1 MSRVCVLDSLSAVR
15 ELFDA
20 PGVCQLMSSTFPTPS
35 MNAHVGLR
43 LIGRDNERDTDKQVS
58 DKTLEESSPSR
69 PVTANRPNAP
79 KCQSSEDST
88 CTPAGRS
95 DFTPPSSRRHSVQSE
110 SSNSPSIPPQ
120 NSNTPSAKTPIISPP
135 RTAED
140 NTVSDRPLVRHRTAE
155 VRQRQGVTERTMAK
169 RLGIDI
175 RSYRTLECATT
186 DLTLSQLVAIQRAL
200 EVPLI
205 ELLED
210 TESLSRPV
218 EERAK
223 LVRTMKTAVAIR
235 EAKPGNRIKRLAE
248 MLCAQL
254 CELMPELEDVS
265 GWPQFGARRGESAIG
280 RALAE
285 PINTRDLNA
294 D

>member
-1 MSRVCVLDSLSAVR
+1 
-15 ELFDA
+15 
-20 PGVCQLMSSTFPTPS
+20 MSSTFPTQS
-35 MNAHVGLR
+35 LDAHVGLR
-43 LIGRDNERDTDKQVS
+43 LIGRDTERDTDKRVS
-58 DKTLEESSPSR
+58 DTSKEESSPSK
-69 PVTANRPNAP
+69 PVTTNRPNAP
-79 KCQSSEDST
+79 KSQLPEDST

-95 DFTPPSSRRHSVQSE
+95 QFTPHSPRRHSQKPDSSSSKRASHQDPENSRCQSE
-110 SSNSPSIPPQ
+110 PGPTI
-120 NSNTPSAKTPIISPP
+120 
-135 RTAED
+135 E
-140 NTVSDRPLVRHRTAE
+140 RPVVRHRIAE
-155 VRQRQGVTERTMAK
+155 VRIRQGVTERTMAK

-186 DLTLSQLVAIQRAL
+186 DLTLSQLVAIQLAL

-248 MLCAQL
+248 MLCSQL

-294 D
+294 E